1 MVRVA
6 GSTSSGWLGGD
17 EEFAEEAALGEELVL
32 EDATYVGGLGVR
44 LVVEVGVGEDAPR
57 RDDFVG
63 FAHVGVEE
71 VLIERVS
78 GLRDRAVGYGGVRV
92 VH

>member
-6 GSTSSGWLGGD
+6 DSTSSGWLGGD

-44 LVVEVGVGEDAPR
+44 LVVEVGVGEDAPT
-57 RDDFVG
+57 
-63 FAHVGVEE
+63 
-71 VLIERVS
+71 
-78 GLRDRAVGYGGVRV
+78 
-92 VH
+92 